1 MAIDITLQEDAGAVR
16 IVVSGDVDL
25 VTGEHLERALLR
37 AEDRAAAIVL
47 DLSAVEFFDSTGLQI
62 LLDAD
67 RRAHDGTHEL
77 SVVTGD
83 GEAARVIELT
93 QVASRMSSAV
103 IE

>member
-1 MAIDITLQEDAGAVR
+1 MAIDIKLHEASGSVR
-16 IVVSGDVDL
+16 VVVSGEVDL
-25 VTGEHLERALLR
+25 TTAEHLERALLR
-37 AEDRAAAIVL
+37 AEERATAIVL
-47 DLSAVEFFDSTGLQI
+47 DLSEVDFFDSTGLQI

-67 RRAHDGTHEL
+67 RRARDGAHEL
-77 SVVTGD
+77 SVVVGD